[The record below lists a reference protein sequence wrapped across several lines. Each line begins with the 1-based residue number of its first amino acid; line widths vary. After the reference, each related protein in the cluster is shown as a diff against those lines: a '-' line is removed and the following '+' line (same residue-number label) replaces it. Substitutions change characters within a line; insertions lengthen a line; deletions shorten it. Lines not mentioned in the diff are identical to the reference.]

1 MPAWRSLARHL
12 EALKDVGRCKSK
24 LAVWNPAT
32 PSRVEELELLVDTG
46 ASYGWFL
53 RQRLETLGIGSTGK
67 MQFRTIDGR
76 ILERDVA
83 PVFVRT
89 DGHVGGDTIVMAE
102 SGDAEVLGA
111 HTLESLALAADPVQK
126 QLIPTVGMAFM
137 GQVKL

>member
-1 MPAWRSLARHL
+1 MARHL
-12 EALKDVGRCKSK
+12 EALKGVGRFKSK

-46 ASYGWFL
+46 ASYSWFL
-53 RQRLETLGIGSTGK
+53 RQRLETLGIRPTGK

-89 DGHVGGDTIVMAE
+89 NGHVGGDTIVMAE
-102 SGDAEVLGA
+102 SGDAEVLAA
-111 HTLESLALAADPVQK
+111 HTLESLGLAADPVQK
-126 QLIPTVGMAFM
+126 KLIPTVEMAFT
-137 GQVKL
+137 GQMRL

>member
-1 MPAWRSLARHL
+1 LAKHP
-12 EALKDVGRCKSK
+12 EALKGVGLFKSK

-46 ASYGWFL
+46 ASYSWFL
-53 RQRLETLGIGSTGK
+53 RQRLETLGIRPTGK

-89 DGHVGGDTIVMAE
+89 NGQVGGDTIVMAE
-102 SGDAEVLGA
+102 SGDAEALGA
-111 HTLESLALAADPVQK
+111 HTLESLGLAADPVQK
-126 QLIPTVGMAFM
+126 KLIPTVGMAFT
-137 GQVKL
+137 GQMRL

>member
-1 MPAWRSLARHL
+1 MVNQL
-12 EALKDVGRCKSK
+12 EAFKDVGLFKSK

-46 ASYGWFL
+46 ASYSWFL
-53 RQRLETLGIGSTGK
+53 RQRLETLGIRSTGK

-76 ILERDVA
+76 ILEREVA

-89 DGHVGGDTIVMAE
+89 NGHVGGDTIVMAE

-111 HTLESLALAADPVQK
+111 HTLESLGLAADPVQK
-126 QLIPTVGMAFM
+126 KLIPTIGMAFM
-137 GQVKL
+137 GQARL

>member
-1 MPAWRSLARHL
+1 LVSHL
-12 EALKDVGRCKSK
+12 EAFKDVGLFKSK

-53 RQRLETLGIGSTGK
+53 RERLETLGIRPTGK

-76 ILERDVA
+76 ILEREVA

-89 DGHVGGDTIVMAE
+89 NGHVGGDTIVMAE

-111 HTLESLALAADPVQK
+111 HTLESLGLAADPVQK
-126 QLIPTVGMAFM
+126 KLIPTVGMALI
-137 GQVKL
+137 GLVRL